1 LEGYIL
7 DEDFPLDPG
16 SGEDESAGLRTS
28 PRGRLVE
35 DHNPATVIGF
45 ESKKKTFRKLYVI
58 E

>member
-16 SGEDESAGLRTS
+16 SGEHESAGLRTS
-28 PRGRLVE
+28 PRGVE
-35 DHNPATVIGF
+35 DHNLATVIGF